1 VKTRHLF
8 RVAPWIACSF
18 RVAVALM
25 LSMNAWSAS
34 TSKGVGKGASNG
46 AKAESTVET
55 KPASTPGQKQEVAL
69 PLMKYSGVWLTGSY
83 SEAKERFPVGVNYA
97 LQLADGEGDAGL
109 TQVLLRELRASA
121 KTGGRRLVDA
131 LAEDGHVASST
142 AGEAYLLA
150 CGINYEHV
158 ESVEIGGVNKV
169 MAELGFD
176 LMVCDFANRAIVIT
190 LPGRVIRTDV
200 SKTAKVSEDQ
210 KRAMLRELYQN
221 ELVKQFVK
229 LASAHGPEI
238 FGIGTIG
245 VTKVTLFDEAV
256 NILPSFLKDR
266 YEEFFSNV
274 AASNFYEG
282 VGIPLTPLSRGTD
295 MLFCGMRVGLS
306 DEQRFVANSE
316 QSKGGGL
323 TFALHRPDYEMEL
336 VIPAFRTVT
345 ASASAAGKYVQNC
358 CYSRITIKR
367 GDLVIYSSQHEASV
381 QNLIPRGSSEKVPW
395 LAYSD
400 SVNELFFKSSKV
412 IRGQISGP
420 EKKQEKPMLVV
431 KPPLLKQCLMECAPW
446 AVISK
451 NKP

>member
-1 VKTRHLF
+1 MEIRNLSGIAPRAVRFLFVAFASMIATHGWCAGPSKSGGKT
-8 RVAPWIACSF
+8 
-18 RVAVALM
+18 
-25 LSMNAWSAS
+25 
-34 TSKGVGKGASNG
+34 SNG
-46 AKAESTVET
+46 GKVDSTVEVKT
-55 KPASTPGQKQEVAL
+55 ASPSGQKEEVAL
-69 PLMKYSGVWLTGSY
+69 PLMKYSGVWLTGTY
-83 SEAKERFPVGVNYA
+83 SEARERFPVGVNYA
-97 LQLADGEGDAGL
+97 LQLADGEGDTGL
-109 TQVLLRELRASA
+109 TQLLLRELRAAA
-121 KTGGRRLVDA
+121 KAGGRRLVDG
-131 LAEDGHVASST
+131 LADDGHVASST
-142 AGEAYLLA
+142 GGEAYLLA

-169 MAELGFD
+169 MAEVGFD
-176 LMVCDFANRAIVIT
+176 LMICDFANRSIVVT
-190 LPGRVIRTDV
+190 LPGRVMRIDV
-200 SKTAKVSEDQ
+200 SKTAKVSDDQ
-210 KRAMLRELYQN
+210 KRAMLQTLYQN

-238 FGIGTIG
+238 FGIATIG

-256 NILPSFLKDR
+256 GILPSFLKDR

-282 VGIPLTPLSRGTD
+282 AGIPLTPLSRGTD

-306 DEQRFVANSE
+306 DEQKFVANSE

-323 TFALHRPDYEMEL
+323 TFSLHRPDYEMEL

-381 QNLIPRGSSEKVPW
+381 QNLIPKGSSEKVPW

-400 SVNELFFKSSKV
+400 SANELFFKSSKL
-412 IRGQISGP
+412 IRGQTSGSD
-420 EKKQEKPMLVV
+420 KVQEKPMLVV
-431 KPPLLKQCLMECAPW
+431 KPPLLKQCLIECAPW
-446 AVISK
+446 TLISK
-451 NKP
+451 NKS

>member
-1 VKTRHLF
+1 MEIRNF
-8 RVAPWIACSF
+8 RRVAR
-18 RVAVALM
+18 RVISLLCFAAALG
-25 LSMNAWSAS
+25 LSTDAWSAS
-34 TSKGVGKGASNG
+34 SPKVGGKRSTD
-46 AKAESTVET
+46 AKVDSTVEA
-55 KPASTPGQKQEVAL
+55 KSPLLSGQKEEVAL
-69 PLMKYSGVWLTGSY
+69 PLMKYSGIWLTGTY
-83 SEAKERFPVGVNYA
+83 SEAKERFPIGVNYA

-109 TQVLLRELRASA
+109 TQLLLSELRIVA
-121 KTGGRRLVDA
+121 KPGGRRLVDA
-131 LAEDGHVASST
+131 LADDGHVASST
-142 AGEAYLLA
+142 GGEAYLLA

-169 MAELGFD
+169 MAEVGFD
-176 LMVCDFANRAIVIT
+176 LMVCDFANRSIVVT
-190 LPGRVIRTDV
+190 LPGRVMRTDV
-200 SKTAKVSEDQ
+200 SKTPKVSEDQ
-210 KRAMLRELYQN
+210 KRAILQKLYQN
-221 ELVKQFVK
+221 ELVKHFVK

-238 FGIGTIG
+238 FGIATIG
-245 VTKVTLFDEAV
+245 VTKVTLFEEAV
-256 NILPSFLKDR
+256 GVLPSFLKDR

-282 VGIPLTPLSRGTD
+282 VGLPLTPLSRGSD

-306 DEQRFVANSE
+306 DEQKFVANSE
-316 QSKGGGL
+316 QTKDGGL

-358 CYSRITIKR
+358 SYSRITIKR

-381 QNLIPRGSSEKVPW
+381 QNLIPKGSSEKVPW

-400 SVNELFFKSSKV
+400 SVNELFFKSSRIIK
-412 IRGQISGP
+412 GQISGP
-420 EKKQEKPMLVV
+420 EKRQDKPMLVV

-446 AVISK
+446 AILNK